1 MNLFSAKSIGLY
13 SLAIASA
20 IVFFKVVTSYGEANI
35 KAPISIAGDYL
46 ITAQN
51 LPNCF
56 QKQPLFLRLQQSGI
70 YLNASLVK
78 VRDIASRPTFSGRLS
93 VRATSPLRQLNLSG
107 LLPTSICPQ
116 SSQLRLAAS
125 VSKSG
130 ANNGDI
136 ANVMRGQLWLNSSD
150 VAPASPVEFTGTFE
164 RQVQSSPSH

>member
-13 SLAIASA
+13 SLAIGSA
-20 IVFFKVVTSYGEANI
+20 IVFFQVVTSYGEANI

-46 ITAQN
+46 INAQN
-51 LPNCF
+51 LPDCL

-93 VRATSPLRQLNLSG
+93 DRATSPPLRQLNLSG

-116 SSQLRLAAS
+116 PSQLRLAAS

-130 ANNGDI
+130 AN
-136 ANVMRGQLWLNSSD
+136 AKVMRGQLWLSSSD

-164 RQVQSSPSH
+164 PQVQSSPSH